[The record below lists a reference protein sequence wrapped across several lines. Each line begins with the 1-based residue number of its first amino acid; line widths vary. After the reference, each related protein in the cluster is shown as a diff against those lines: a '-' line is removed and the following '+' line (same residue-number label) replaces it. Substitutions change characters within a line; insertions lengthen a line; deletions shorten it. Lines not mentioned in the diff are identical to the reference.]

1 MLRDQELAGVALIN
15 RPVRTIARDELS
27 QKLARGEPVK
37 LVMAL
42 NAWAFRA
49 KHIPGSLHFDAEEA
63 VLANLRKDDEVIV
76 YCSNVAC
83 HASIALYHALVD
95 HGFTNVR
102 RYEGGIADWEAAGL
116 PLEGA
121 WITPSCGRAPVGV
134 YRPDGTADRSH
145 GA

>member
-1 MLRDQELAGVALIN
+1 MLRHQESAGVALIN
-15 RPVRTIARDELS
+15 RPVRTMPRDELS

-49 KHIPGSLHFDAEEA
+49 KHIPGSLHFDTEEA
-63 VLANLRKDDEVIV
+63 VLANLRRDDEVIV

-102 RYEGGIADWEAAGL
+102 RYDGGIADWEAAGL

-121 WITPSCGRAPVGV
+121 WIKGSAS
-134 YRPDGTADRSH
+134 AAAS
-145 GA
+145 